1 MGVTQYLRTLG
12 CRLVETVKSDDAPL
26 FRANQRSAFE
36 YAERRAAMAARIT
49 ACVSRAFYAIGA
61 SSATQE
67 VIYWNLS
74 VTKNVGRNEV
84 AEKPGDFIEG
94 LRAIY
99 GEAGCKVF
107 EYMLGKEIRREF
119 NLSFPLFDAELEG
132 AAASA
137 SPIPRLVT
145 YVLTES

>member
-1 MGVTQYLRTLG
+1 MRAAPHTVSIG
-12 CRLVETVKSDDAPL
+12 CRLVETAKSDEAPL
-26 FRANQRSAFE
+26 FRGNQRSAFE
-36 YAERRAAMAARIT
+36 YAERRAALSARIT
-49 ACVSRAFYAIGA
+49 ACVNRAFYAIGA

-84 AEKPGDFIEG
+84 ADKPGDFIEG

-119 NLSFPLFDAELEG
+119 NLTFPLLDAEREG
-132 AAASA
+132 EAAASRV
-137 SPIPRLVT
+137 PQLIT
-145 YVLTES
+145 YLLKEP

>member
-1 MGVTQYLRTLG
+1 M
-12 CRLVETVKSDDAPL
+12 VETANSGEAPL
-26 FRANQRSAFE
+26 FRGNQKSAFD
-36 YAERRAAMAARIT
+36 YAERRAALAARIT

-84 AEKPGDFIEG
+84 ADKPAEFIDG

-99 GEAGCKVF
+99 GDAGCKVF

-119 NLSFPLFDAELEG
+119 NLDFPLLDAEREG
-132 AAASA
+132 AAAA
-137 SPIPRLVT
+137 SVVPRLIT
-145 YVLTES
+145 YVVTES